1 MGCLRD
7 ARLAAGTPHP
17 NSHPGVK
24 LRPGGRPRHGDLAS
38 ETRAAVSSLVSGSG
52 LKESAPTFRKS
63 PEAGVISG
71 SDLNRERDRPQP
83 RPPWRR
89 PSATAAPR
97 ALRPAGPRGAPRLS
111 APLQTPERAPEGPRG
126 GRVQASVRLGP
137 GEPGSTRPSQRCRL
151 VPLPPERAPSG
162 RGQASSRPPGSL
174 IGSRTAPPR
183 TGPAPNR
190 GGASGLAPKSRN

>member
-7 ARLAAGTPHP
+7 ARRAAGTPHP

-151 VPLPPERAPSG
+151 IP
-162 RGQASSRPPGSL
+162 
-174 IGSRTAPPR
+174 PPR
-183 TGPAPNR
+183 ARPVRAWPGQLPAARLAHRLADSTAQDGPCAEPGR
-190 GGASGLAPKSRN
+190 SQRVGAKIT